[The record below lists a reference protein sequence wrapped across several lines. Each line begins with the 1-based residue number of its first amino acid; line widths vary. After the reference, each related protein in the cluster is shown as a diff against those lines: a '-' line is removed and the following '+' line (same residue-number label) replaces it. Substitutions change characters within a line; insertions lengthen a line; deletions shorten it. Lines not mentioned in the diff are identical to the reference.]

1 MDIYF
6 LRHASAGQASLAGN
20 DEKRSIDK
28 TGEQQSHDVGRALAA
43 LDLKLDV
50 IISSPL
56 TRAMQTAKIAAAE
69 LGHKNEI
76 VTDGALRPEASYEQF
91 EHLLA
96 RFGKNKAMMVVGH
109 NPSMTGFLNRMLAG
123 SDSAEFIDFK
133 KGAVA
138 KVEKDRSEA
147 AVLKWYMTPKLLR
160 AIQGASASNSRPK
173 TVSK

>member
-56 TRAMQTAKIAAAE
+56 TRAMQTAEIVAGE
-69 LGHKNEI
+69 LGYKDKI
-76 VTDGALRPEASYEQF
+76 VTDAALRPEASF
-91 EHLLA
+91 EEFEALLA
-96 RFGKNKAMMVVGH
+96 RYG
-109 NPSMTGFLNRMLAG
+109 
-123 SDSAEFIDFK
+123 
-133 KGAVA
+133 
-138 KVEKDRSEA
+138 
-147 AVLKWYMTPKLLR
+147 
-160 AIQGASASNSRPK
+160 
-173 TVSK
+173 